1 MSMRLVTH
9 LQTSHIMRGNSA
21 GAVSAFVCTQ
31 NGAMP
36 MLPEEL
42 RGV

>member
-1 MSMRLVTH
+1 MSMRLVAH
-9 LQTSHIMRGNSA
+9 PQTSHIMRGSSA
-21 GAVSAFVCTQ
+21 VAVSAFVCTR

-36 MLPEEL
+36 VLPEEL